1 MYLDDCGLELFVID
15 LDNYNSDTQVLT
27 FFFVCGFPGGGGGA
41 NGEMANLTNEKG
53 KFAIAIFRHFSP
65 LFAIFRHW

>member
-1 MYLDDCGLELFVID
+1 MGGLYFD
-15 LDNYNSDTQVLT
+15 LKENLNHV
-27 FFFVCGFPGGGGGA
+27 PGGGGA

-65 LFAIFRHW
+65 FFAIFRHFSPLVVFEIKHFRNQGN